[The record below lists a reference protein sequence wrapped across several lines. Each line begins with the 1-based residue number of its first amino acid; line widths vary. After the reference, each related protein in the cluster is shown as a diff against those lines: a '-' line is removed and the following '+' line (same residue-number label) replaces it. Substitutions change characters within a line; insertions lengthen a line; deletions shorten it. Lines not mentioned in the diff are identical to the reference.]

1 MIVSHRRVYL
11 YGHYRGLLRRVRGRA
26 PRVAVSHG
34 RGGFRPGFY
43 VRVLTPGQD
52 PCRSDTD
59 SLSCMDLVSNSAKFD
74 VCVMYVAHSTAMS
87 DSVPEEVKQRRLR
100 EIIDVFRSNVQRRNV
115 DTESGRLRL
124 VLVEGLSTRSEKEVM
139 TSGQG
144 DNGEQRSQRAQ
155 IQDAIL
161 SGKDITLTGR
171 TDGNK
176 RIIFPATAVLSS
188 LQGLDLESWASQ
200 ERHRALSQRPQ
211 EPEEN
216 VELLDWVKETVIQ
229 EGILQL
235 HILRSP
241 CKYVLSLY

>member
-1 MIVSHRRVYL
+1 MV
-11 YGHYRGLLRRVRGRA
+11 
-26 PRVAVSHG
+26 
-34 RGGFRPGFY
+34 
-43 VRVLTPGQD
+43 
-52 PCRSDTD
+52 
-59 SLSCMDLVSNSAKFD
+59 
-74 VCVMYVAHSTAMS
+74 YVAHSAAMS

-124 VLVEGLSTRSEKEVM
+124 VLVEGLSTRSEKEV
-139 TSGQG
+139 TTPGQG
-144 DNGEQRSQRAQ
+144 DSGEQRSQRAQ

-176 RIIFPATAVLSS
+176 RIIFPARAVLSS

-216 VELLDWVKETVIQ
+216 VDLLDWVKETVLQ
-229 EGILQL
+229 EGIQA
-235 HILRSP
+235 HILRSR
-241 CKYVLSLY
+241 CQYALYLDQ